1 MNTKHPVTD
10 RSTCHI
16 DELRFRNRQGSLLCC
31 LTYLIRFGINAL
43 SCKLGE
49 ASNSEFMLGRG
60 GGSDEGVL
68 PSGDLALYIGIAA
81 AAYDGSTYALASS
94 SATEI

>member
-1 MNTKHPVTD
+1 M
-10 RSTCHI
+10 R
-16 DELRFRNRQGSLLCC
+16 
-31 LTYLIRFGINAL
+31 
-43 SCKLGE
+43 
-49 ASNSEFMLGRG
+49 GRD

-81 AAYDGSTYALASS
+81 AAYDGSTHALASS